1 MQIIGPTAR
10 GLSPRHPGNALWYNR
25 DMSPIRKLDLPY
37 EAIAEF
43 CRRWG
48 IVRLEVFGSALAED
62 FTPDS
67 DIDFLVSFTSG
78 AAWSLLGLARAEDEL
93 SRIVGRA
100 VDFAEREPIGQSR
113 NWIRRE
119 AILDSA
125 RTLYVA

>member
-1 MQIIGPTAR
+1 
-10 GLSPRHPGNALWYNR
+10 
-25 DMSPIRKLDLPY
+25 MSPIRKLDLPY

-100 VDFAEREPIGQSR
+100 VDFAEREPIERSR

>member
-1 MQIIGPTAR
+1 
-10 GLSPRHPGNALWYNR
+10 
-25 DMSPIRKLDLPY
+25 MSPIQKLDTLRLDLPY

-43 CRRWG
+43 CRRWS

-67 DIDFLVSFTSG
+67 DIDFLVSFAPDAT
-78 AAWSLLGLARAEDEL
+78 WSLLDLVRAEEEL
-93 SRIVGRA
+93 SRIVERA
-100 VDFAEREPIGQSR
+100 VDLAEKEPIEQSH
-113 NWIRRE
+113 NWVRRK